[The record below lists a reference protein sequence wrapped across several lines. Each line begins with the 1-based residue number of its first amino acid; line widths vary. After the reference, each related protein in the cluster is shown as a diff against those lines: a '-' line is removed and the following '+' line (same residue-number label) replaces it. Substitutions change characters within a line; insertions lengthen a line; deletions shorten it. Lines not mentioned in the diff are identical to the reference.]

1 MNPTPFEWA
10 IFSYDIVQVIVAFA
24 AVLLAVRWEKSE
36 FIPGLSMLF
45 LYTVL
50 EAADVFLFTQ
60 GVPLD
65 VAQFG
70 FILLAIIF
78 FIVGMHP
85 SWSRRLGLKKNNV
98 QAGEKFGNKRD
109 DSILTVLRKM

>member
-1 MNPTPFEWA
+1 MNPTLFEWT
-10 IFSYDIVQVIVAFA
+10 IFFYDIVQVIVAFA
-24 AVLLAVRWEKSE
+24 AIVLAVRWEKGE

-50 EAADVFLFTQ
+50 EAADVFLFAQ
-60 GVPLD
+60 GIPLD

-85 SWSRRLGLKKNNV
+85 SWSRRLGMKKNNV
-98 QAGEKFGNKRD
+98 ETRKESNNKD
-109 DSILTVLRKM
+109 DSILSVLRKL